1 MTYNENADRC
11 NGRRD
16 EDSIPAHYVDCIR
29 IAFVSA
35 CIEDVRRN
43 PVSQLEAL
51 RNLARL
57 SRQMGGHR

>member
-1 MTYNENADRC
+1 MIYNDNADRC